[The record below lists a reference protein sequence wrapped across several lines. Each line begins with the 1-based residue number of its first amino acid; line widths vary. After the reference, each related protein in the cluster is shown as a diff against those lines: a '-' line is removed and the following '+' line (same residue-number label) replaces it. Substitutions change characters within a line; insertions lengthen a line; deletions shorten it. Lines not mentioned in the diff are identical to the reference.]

1 MSNLKKS
8 IRKSLV
14 VGGFCMMSSLA
25 MSAQISLTLE
35 NKSTR
40 DVIREIERVSEYR
53 FFYNEDLQGLDQKIS
68 INTSDANIQTV
79 LNEIQRQTSI
89 SYVIKENN
97 QIVLSAGVKSNK
109 TQQVGDN
116 RIIKGT
122 ILDATGMPVIGANVM
137 VKGTTNGTITDMDG
151 KFSLEVDKN
160 AILVVSYIGYANQE
174 IKVGNQT
181 NLSIALKEDAEAL
194 DELVVVGFGTQKKV
208 NLTGAVSTVDN
219 KALASR
225 PVAQVGQALQ
235 GVVPGLNMSLNN
247 QGGALGNAMKVN
259 IRGTGTI
266 GEGSSD
272 SPLILID
279 GIEGDMNALNPDDIE
294 NISVLKDAAASSIY
308 GSRAPFGVILIT
320 TKSGKTGK
328 AQVNYNN
335 NFRWATATNLP
346 DMMDSYT
353 FAKYFNTAALN
364 GGESVPF
371 DDETID
377 RILAYQRGEITTT
390 TVPNPGNG
398 MYEFHQKANDN
409 QNWTRNH
416 FKTGFTQEH
425 NVNVSGGTEKLTYFM
440 SGAFMDQGGN
450 MRYGDDSF
458 KRMNASAKINSQV
471 NDWLKVGLSTRF
483 IREELDRPTYANDDP
498 DNTANGIPNGLYY
511 HDISRT
517 WPTMPFKDP
526 NGHYMRNSK
535 IIQLQDGGR
544 YKRRKDIIYTQAN
557 FTITPLK
564 GWNIHGDVS
573 LKAEHINKDE
583 NLAKI
588 YEYNSKNEP
597 VALAFAGSYG
607 PGATYAWSSAQ
618 DNNLLTTSL
627 YTDYFKSIQKNNFKL
642 MVGFNSELYKQNYV
656 YARRDDVI
664 SDEVPSIDTSMG
676 KDYTA
681 ANKKEWATAGFFGR
695 LNYDY
700 DGRFLAEVNIRYD
713 GSSRFLGDKRWN
725 VFPSF
730 SLGYNI
736 AREEFWDSLSDYI
749 GTLKPRFSWGKL
761 GNQNTK
767 EFYPFYP
774 SQPLGLKNGNY
785 LIGGQ
790 MPTTA
795 TAPLM
800 VSDLMTWEKI
810 ETTNIGVDFGAF
822 GNRLSGSFEWFKR
835 NTDDMV
841 GPPEEKSPI
850 IGIDNDK
857 LPRVNNAAMTTRG
870 WELVINW
877 NDQIGKVGYT
887 IGFTLADARSKIT
900 KYPNDAR
907 IISNANGDIPYVGK
921 YIGDIWGY
929 ETIGIAKTDEEMQN
943 HLATTDQSQIGSKW
957 GAGDIMYKDLDG
969 DNKITTGA
977 NTVDNP
983 GDRKVIGNETP
994 RYQVGVILGADWNGF
1009 DFRAFFQGICKRDI
1023 WLTGNYFWGAAGGLW
1038 QSIGYKEHFDYYRSV
1053 GDDMGG
1059 NLDSYFPKPYF
1070 NTNKNQQIQTGY
1082 LQSAA
1087 YLRLK
1092 NLQVGYTVPNHL
1104 VKKIGLNKVRVFFSG
1119 DNLFTVSSIFGV
1131 FDPEAVGGALGN
1143 GKIYPISRTL
1153 SCGVNVSF

>member
-1 MSNLKKS
+1 MKK
-8 IRKSLV
+8 RV
-14 VGGFCMMSSLA
+14 
-25 MSAQISLTLE
+25 TLL
-35 NKSTR
+35 
-40 DVIREIERVSEYR
+40 IA
-53 FFYNEDLQGLDQKIS
+53 LLM
-68 INTSDANIQTV
+68 A
-79 LNEIQRQTSI
+79 SI
-89 SYVIKENN
+89 SYIYAQQPTITGTVID
-97 QIVLSAGVKSNK
+97 KSL
-109 TQQVGDN
+109 GD
-116 RIIKGT
+116 
-122 ILDATGMPVIGANVM
+122 PVIGATILVE
-137 VKGTTNGTITDMDG
+137 GTTNGTVTDMDG
-151 KFSLEVDKN
+151 KFSIN
-160 AILVVSYIGYANQE
+160 ASKGDVLHISYIGYQPQT
-174 IKVGNQT
+174 IKLDGVQQVLTIQLG
-181 NLSIALKEDAEAL
+181 EDTQAL
-194 DELVVVGFGTQKKV
+194 DEVVVVGFGSQKKV

-219 KALASR
+219 KTLASR

-247 QGGALGNAMKVN
+247 QGGSLGNALKVN

-266 GEGSSD
+266 GEGSND

-294 NISVLKDAAASSIY
+294 SISVLKDAAASSIY

-320 TKSGKTGK
+320 TKSGKSGK
-328 AQVNYNN
+328 AQVNYSNS
-335 NFRWATATNLP
+335 FRWSTATNLP

-353 FAKYFNTAALN
+353 FAKFFNAAALN
-364 GGESVPF
+364 SGQSVPF
-371 DDETID
+371 DDDTMG
-377 RILAYQRGEITTT
+377 RIQAYQRGEISTTT
-390 TVPNPGNG
+390 IPNPGNG

-416 FKTGFTQEH
+416 FKTAFTQEH

-440 SGAFMDQGGN
+440 SGAFMDQGGQ

-471 NDWLKVGLSTRF
+471 NDWLQIGISTRF

-498 DNTANGIPNGLYY
+498 DNDFNGVTVGLYY

-517 WPTMPFKDP
+517 WPTMPFQDP

-535 IIQLQDGGR
+535 IIQIEDGGR

-557 FTITPLK
+557 FTITPVK
-564 GWNIHGDVS
+564 DWNIRGDIS
-573 LKAEHINKDE
+573 LKAEHVNKDE

-588 YEYNSKNEP
+588 YEWNSDNEP

-627 YTDYFKSIQKNNFKL
+627 YTDYFKSIQKHNFKA
-642 MVGFNSELYKQNYV
+642 MVGFNTELYKQNYV

-664 SDEVPSIDTSMG
+664 SDEVPSIDASMG
-676 KDYTA
+676 KDYTS
-681 ANKKEWATAGFFGR
+681 ANKREWATAGFFGR

-700 DGRFLAEVNIRYD
+700 DGRYLAEVNIRYD

-736 AREEFWDSLSDYI
+736 AREEFWESISQYV

-767 EFYPFYP
+767 DFYPFYP
-774 SQPLGLKNGNY
+774 SQPLGLKDGKW
-785 LIGGQ
+785 LIAGQ

-810 ETTNIGVDFGAF
+810 TTTNVGVDFGAF
-822 GNRLSGSFEWFKR
+822 SNRLSGSIEWFKR

-857 LPRVNNAAMTTRG
+857 LPRINNAAMSTKG
-870 WELVINW
+870 WELAINW
-877 NDQIGKVGYT
+877 NDRVGKVGYT
-887 IGFTLADARSKIT
+887 VGFTLADAKSKIT
-900 KYPNDAR
+900 KYPNEAQ
-907 IISNANGDIPYVGK
+907 IIDRKNSDGIMEYVPYSSR
-921 YIGDIWGY
+921 YMGDIWGY
-929 ETIGIAKTDEEMQN
+929 ETIGIAKTDEEMQA
-943 HLATTDQSQIGSKW
+943 HLATTDQSEIGSKW
-957 GAGDIMYKDLDG
+957 GAGDIMYKDLNG
-969 DNKITTGA
+969 DNKISAGS
-977 NTVDNP
+977 NTVGDP
-983 GDRKVIGNETP
+983 GDRKIIGNETP
-994 RYQVGVILGADWNGF
+994 RYQLGITLGADWNGF
-1009 DFRAFFQGICKRDI
+1009 DFRAFFQGVCKRDI
-1023 WLTGNYFWGAAGGLW
+1023 WLTGNFFWGATGGIW
-1038 QSIGYKEHFDYYRSV
+1038 QSIGYKEHFDYYRPE
-1053 GDDMGG
+1053 GDDMGA
-1059 NLDSYFPKPYF
+1059 NLNSYFPKPYF
-1070 NTNKNQQIQTGY
+1070 DSNADKNQKTQSGY
-1082 LQSAA
+1082 LQNGA

-1092 NLQVGYTVPNHL
+1092 NLQIGYTVPTYMVN
-1104 VKKIGLNKVRVFFSG
+1104 KIGLNKVRVFFSG
-1119 DNLFTVSSIFGV
+1119 DNLFTISSIFGV
-1131 FDPEAVGGALGN
+1131 FDPEAVGGAQGN
-1143 GKIYPISRTL
+1143 GKIYPLSRTL

>member
-1 MSNLKKS
+1 
-8 IRKSLV
+8 
-14 VGGFCMMSSLA
+14 
-25 MSAQISLTLE
+25 
-35 NKSTR
+35 
-40 DVIREIERVSEYR
+40 
-53 FFYNEDLQGLDQKIS
+53 
-68 INTSDANIQTV
+68 
-79 LNEIQRQTSI
+79 
-89 SYVIKENN
+89 
-97 QIVLSAGVKSNK
+97 
-109 TQQVGDN
+109 
-116 RIIKGT
+116 
-122 ILDATGMPVIGANVM
+122 
-137 VKGTTNGTITDMDG
+137 
-151 KFSLEVDKN
+151 
-160 AILVVSYIGYANQE
+160 
-174 IKVGNQT
+174 
-181 NLSIALKEDAEAL
+181 
-194 DELVVVGFGTQKKV
+194 
-208 NLTGAVSTVDN
+208 
-219 KALASR
+219 
-225 PVAQVGQALQ
+225 
-235 GVVPGLNMSLNN
+235 
-247 QGGALGNAMKVN
+247 
-259 IRGTGTI
+259 
-266 GEGSSD
+266 
-272 SPLILID
+272 
-279 GIEGDMNALNPDDIE
+279 MNALNPDDIE
-294 NISVLKDAAASSIY
+294 SISVLKDAAASSIY

-320 TKSGKTGK
+320 TKSGKSGK
-328 AQVNYNN
+328 AQVNYSNS
-335 NFRWATATNLP
+335 FRWSAATNLP

-353 FAKYFNTAALN
+353 FAKFFNAAALN
-364 GGESVPF
+364 SGQNVPF
-371 DDETID
+371 DDETIG

-409 QNWTRNH
+409 QNWARNH
-416 FKTGFTQEH
+416 FKTAFTQEH

-458 KRMNASAKINSQV
+458 KRMNASAKINSHV
-471 NDWLKVGLSTRF
+471 NDWLQIGISTRF

-498 DNTANGIPNGLYY
+498 DNTVNGISVGLYY

-517 WPTMPFKDP
+517 WPTMPFQDP

-535 IIQLQDGGR
+535 IIQIEDGGR

-557 FTITPLK
+557 FTITPIK
-564 GWNIHGDVS
+564 DWNIRGDVS
-573 LKAEHINKDE
+573 LKAEHVNKDE

-627 YTDYFKSIQKNNFKL
+627 YTDYFKSIQKNNFKV
-642 MVGFNSELYKQNYV
+642 MVGFNTELYKQNYV

-664 SDEVPSIDTSMG
+664 SDEVPSIDASMG

-700 DGRFLAEVNIRYD
+700 DGRFLAEVNLRYD

-730 SLGYNI
+730 SLGYNV
-736 AREEFWDSLSDYI
+736 AREAFWEPFSEYV

-774 SQPLGLKNGNY
+774 AQPLGLKDGKW
-785 LIGGQ
+785 LIAGQ

-810 ETTNIGVDFGAF
+810 TTTNVGIDFGAF
-822 GNRLSGSFEWFKR
+822 SNRLSGSVEWFKR
-835 NTDDMV
+835 KTDDMV

-857 LPRVNNAAMTTRG
+857 LPRINNAAMTTQG
-870 WELVINW
+870 WELALNW
-877 NDQIGKVGYT
+877 NDRIGKVGYT
-887 IGFTLADARSKIT
+887 IGFTLADAKSKIN
-900 KYPNDAR
+900 KYPNETQ
-907 IISNANGDIPYVGK
+907 IIDRKNSDGVMEYVPYAGR
-921 YIGDIWGY
+921 YMGDIWGY
-929 ETIGIAKTDEEMQN
+929 ETIGIAKTDEEMQA
-943 HLATTDQSQIGSKW
+943 HLATTDQSQLGSKW

-969 DNKITTGA
+969 DGKVSPGS
-977 NTVDNP
+977 NTVGDP
-983 GDRKVIGNETP
+983 GDRKIIGNETP
-994 RYQVGVILGADWNGF
+994 RYQVGITLGADWNGF
-1009 DFRAFFQGICKRDI
+1009 DFRAFFQGVCKRDI
-1023 WLTGNYFWGAAGGLW
+1023 WLTGNFFWGATGGIW
-1038 QSIGYKEHFDYYRSV
+1038 QSIGYKEHFDYFRPA
-1053 GDDMGG
+1053 GDEMGE
-1059 NLDSYFPKPYF
+1059 NLNSYFPKPYF
-1070 NTNKNQQIQTGY
+1070 DSNADKNQLSQTGY

-1092 NLQVGYTVPNHL
+1092 NLQVGYTVPTYL
-1104 VKKIGLNKVRVFFSG
+1104 VNKIGLNKVRVFFSG
-1119 DNLFTVSSIFGV
+1119 DNLFTISSIFGV
-1131 FDPEAVGGALGN
+1131 FDPEAVGGAMGN
-1143 GKIYPISRTL
+1143 GKIYPLSRTL

>member
-1 MSNLKKS
+1 MFN
-8 IRKSLV
+8 
-14 VGGFCMMSSLA
+14 F
-25 MSAQISLTLE
+25 
-35 NKSTR
+35 
-40 DVIREIERVSEYR
+40 
-53 FFYNEDLQGLDQKIS
+53 
-68 INTSDANIQTV
+68 
-79 LNEIQRQTSI
+79 
-89 SYVIKENN
+89 
-97 QIVLSAGVKSNK
+97 
-109 TQQVGDN
+109 
-116 RIIKGT
+116 
-122 ILDATGMPVIGANVM
+122 
-137 VKGTTNGTITDMDG
+137 
-151 KFSLEVDKN
+151 
-160 AILVVSYIGYANQE
+160 
-174 IKVGNQT
+174 
-181 NLSIALKEDAEAL
+181 NLS
-194 DELVVVGFGTQKKV
+194 V
-208 NLTGAVSTVDN
+208 
-219 KALASR
+219 
-225 PVAQVGQALQ
+225 
-235 GVVPGLNMSLNN
+235 
-247 QGGALGNAMKVN
+247 
-259 IRGTGTI
+259 
-266 GEGSSD
+266 
-272 SPLILID
+272 
-279 GIEGDMNALNPDDIE
+279 
-294 NISVLKDAAASSIY
+294 
-308 GSRAPFGVILIT
+308 
-320 TKSGKTGK
+320 
-328 AQVNYNN
+328 
-335 NFRWATATNLP
+335 
-346 DMMDSYT
+346 
-353 FAKYFNTAALN
+353 
-364 GGESVPF
+364 
-371 DDETID
+371 
-377 RILAYQRGEITTT
+377 
-390 TVPNPGNG
+390 
-398 MYEFHQKANDN
+398 
-409 QNWTRNH
+409 
-416 FKTGFTQEH
+416 
-425 NVNVSGGTEKLTYFM
+425 
-440 SGAFMDQGGN
+440 
-450 MRYGDDSF
+450 
-458 KRMNASAKINSQV
+458 
-471 NDWLKVGLSTRF
+471 
-483 IREELDRPTYANDDP
+483 
-498 DNTANGIPNGLYY
+498 
-511 HDISRT
+511 
-517 WPTMPFKDP
+517 
-526 NGHYMRNSK
+526 
-535 IIQLQDGGR
+535 
-544 YKRRKDIIYTQAN
+544 
-557 FTITPLK
+557 
-564 GWNIHGDVS
+564 
-573 LKAEHINKDE
+573 
-583 NLAKI
+583 KI
-588 YEYNSKNEP
+588 YR
-597 VALAFAGSYG
+597 
-607 PGATYAWSSAQ
+607 
-618 DNNLLTTSL
+618 
-627 YTDYFKSIQKNNFKL
+627 SID
-642 MVGFNSELYKQNYV
+642 SELYKQNYV

-857 LPRVNNAAMTTRG
+857 LPRVNNAAMATRG

-907 IISNANGDIPYVGK
+907 IISNDNGAIPYVGK

-1023 WLTGNYFWGAAGGLW
+1023 WLTGNYFWGATGGLW
-1038 QSIGYKEHFDYYRSV
+1038 QSIGYKEHFDYYRPV
-1053 GDDMGG
+1053 GDDMGE

-1131 FDPEAVGGALGN
+1131 FDPETVGGALGN